1 MKKKHVFIQSMI
13 CRFQDDDVSALAAQ
27 LTYYLILSFFP
38 FLIFVAALLSFTSF
52 SAEESLERLSLFL
65 PEMSNRTIFGVLHE
79 IEQTRSGSLLSFGL
93 IAALW
98 SASNGVN
105 AIIKGL
111 NKAYD
116 EEENRSFWHVRSMSI
131 LTTVILAVAILLSFS
146 LLVFGRMIGEWVYRT
161 AHFTG
166 DFSVLWGWLQYA
178 IPLVV
183 LWTMF
188 VLLYAYLPNVRLGFK
203 AVMPGAWFATAGW
216 VVVSLLFSFYVN
228 NFDSY
233 SRTYGS
239 IGGIIVLLTWLYFSS
254 MIMLLGGQINATLHF
269 MKTGRQKP
277 PCKAFSLSLPFGLGR
292 KST

>member
-1 MKKKHVFIQSMI
+1 MKKKNVFFQTLI

-38 FLIFVAALLSFTSF
+38 FLIFVAALLSFTRF
-52 SAEESLERLSLFL
+52 SAIDALERLSLFL
-65 PEMSNRTIFGVLHE
+65 PEMSNQTISEVLYE

-116 EEENRSFWHVRSMSI
+116 EEENRPFWLVRSMSL
-131 LTTVILAVAILLSFS
+131 LTTVVLAVAILLSFS
-146 LLVFGRMIGEWVYRT
+146 MLVFGRMIGEWIYHT
-161 AHFTG
+161 AHLPG
-166 DFSVLWGWLQYA
+166 DFSQLWGWVQYA

-188 VLLYAYLPNVRLGFK
+188 VLLYSYLPNVRLGYK
-203 AVMPGAWFATAGW
+203 AVIPGAIFATGGW
-216 VVVSLLFSFYVN
+216 IVVSMLFSFYVN
-228 NFDSY
+228 HFDSY

-239 IGGIIVLLTWLYFSS
+239 IGGIIVLLTWLYLSS
-254 MIMLLGGQINATLHF
+254 MIILLGGQINATLHF
-269 MKTGRQKP
+269 MKTGREKP
-277 PCKAFSLSLPFGLGR
+277 PCKAFSLSLFGWSR